1 MANFSIRSKVQSIVV
16 LFLTGIAWSMG
27 SYAEEGSPEDFVFM
41 GDSLS
46 DPGNRFFYEGTLNTP
61 PYNTVLEQGM
71 IPSAP
76 YAIGGPTFSNGKV
89 FPEYIARALGRAG
102 LAKPAARS
110 SGIAANY
117 GYAGA
122 RAANLKAPNSNRNLD
137 QQVADYIAD
146 GVKQDAIHVV
156 EIGGNDIGVALQAL
170 ATGFPPVDPIGVIED
185 AIAGMFTQ
193 MLTLQA
199 FGAERYLIV
208 TAANSGLI
216 PVFGANQLAI
226 EAGYLLTSIYNC
238 ALVGESPGRPCADL
252 GIPVPVP
259 TLKQA
264 LEAGG
269 AEVLV
274 FEGQAF
280 FDGLYFTPEAFG
292 LTNVTDTC
300 LMPNVPPYRCSNPDE
315 YLFWDG
321 THPTKKVHQLI
332 GEAIVAF
339 LSE

>member
-1 MANFSIRSKVQSIVV
+1 MANISFGSKLQSIVM
-16 LFLTGIAWSMG
+16 LLIIGIAWSAG
-27 SYAEEGSPEDFVFM
+27 TYASGGAGEDFVFI

-46 DPGNRFFYEGTLNTP
+46 DSGNRFFYEGTLNTP

-76 YAIGGPTFSNGKV
+76 YAIGGPTFTNGKV
-89 FPEYIARALGRAG
+89 FPEYIARALGVGG
-102 LAKPAARS
+102 LSEPAARS
-110 SGIAANY
+110 EGIAANY
-117 GYAGA
+117 AYAGA

-146 GVKQDAIHVV
+146 GVKAGAIHVV
-156 EIGGNDIGVALQAL
+156 EIGGNDIAVALQAA
-170 ATGFPPVDPIGVIED
+170 ATGFPPVDPIAVVQD

-199 FGAERYLIV
+199 FGAERYLFV
-208 TAANSGLI
+208 SAANPGLI
-216 PVFGANQLAI
+216 PVFGGSAAAI
-226 EAGYLLTSIYNC
+226 NGGYFLTSIYNC
-238 ALVGESPGRPCADL
+238 ALFGEGVGSPCSAL
-252 GIPVPVP
+252 GITVPVP

-280 FDGLYFTPEAFG
+280 FDNLYFNPSAFG
-292 LTNVTDTC
+292 FANVTDAC
-300 LMPNVPPYRCSNPDE
+300 LMPNIAPYKCANPEE

-321 THPTKKVHQLI
+321 IHPTRRGHQLI